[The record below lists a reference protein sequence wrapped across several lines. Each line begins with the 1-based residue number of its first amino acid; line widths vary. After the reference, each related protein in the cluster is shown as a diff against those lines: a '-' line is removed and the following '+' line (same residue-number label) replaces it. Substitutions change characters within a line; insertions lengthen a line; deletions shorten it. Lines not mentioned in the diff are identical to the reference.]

1 MTVEGTFFV
10 LRLEEIIVDGAGSFP
25 VPPSA
30 PGLRTGNII
39 IGSGTTINFLPA
51 GVLSSLVQEVSRVV
65 SLPKA
70 TDSDGTLPLCF
81 TVTGEPD
88 RQKLP
93 VIEPSDAVSRLVPD
107 TFEYLMELRV
117 GTPPFSILAVVGT
130 GSDHIWANCVPC
142 TKCYRQTAPLFDP
155 RKSSSYRTL
164 PCTSDLCM
172 AFSDKACGSGSPCE
186 YHYAY
191 QDGSNI
197 DGARPRHRGPHF
209 RLLRGVSARLLQY
222 RLRLQ
227 LPEQRLLQQPRRRFG
242 RARRR
247 SSLSRTQASSKVIFG
262 SAGVVARSMVTT
274 PMTVEH
280 TFFVLRLEEIIVD
293 GADSVTVPSSAPG
306 LTTGNIII
314 DSSTTLNYLPTG
326 VLSILVEQ
334 VSRVVSL
341 PKATD
346 PKGVMP
352 LCFTVTGESD
362 RQKLP
367 FITFKFAGEASLR
380 LSPTSIFMDEFSF
393 AGDVVCLAV
402 ANSGS
407 GLPIFGNWAQQ
418 NLYVGYDFDIPAVT
432 FASADCTK
440 L

>member
-1 MTVEGTFFV
+1 MT
-10 LRLEEIIVDGAGSFP
+10 IVI
-25 VPPSA
+25 
-30 PGLRTGNII
+30 L
-39 IGSGTTINFLPA
+39 L
-51 GVLSSLVQEVSRVV
+51 VLSMAAAAMTTATATIMASFSIELIHRDSPKSPFYNHSATSLDRARASIYRSAHQARQIAARVQR
-65 SLPKA
+65 K
-70 TDSDGTLPLCF
+70 G
-81 TVTGEPD
+81 
-88 RQKLP
+88 

-172 AFSDKACGSGSPCE
+172 AFSDKTDQISMARVLATEDLTFDSSAGSPLVFSNIAFGCNSQSSGSFSSR
-186 YHYAY
+186 AA
-191 QDGSNI
+191 GLA
-197 DGARPRHRGPHF
+197 GLGGGP
-209 RLLRGVSARLLQY
+209 LSLVSQILH
-222 RLRLQ
+222 
-227 LPEQRLLQQPRRRFG
+227 
-242 RARRR
+242 
-247 SSLSRTQASSKVIFG
+247 SLDKKYFSYCLVPKSGTQASSKVIFG